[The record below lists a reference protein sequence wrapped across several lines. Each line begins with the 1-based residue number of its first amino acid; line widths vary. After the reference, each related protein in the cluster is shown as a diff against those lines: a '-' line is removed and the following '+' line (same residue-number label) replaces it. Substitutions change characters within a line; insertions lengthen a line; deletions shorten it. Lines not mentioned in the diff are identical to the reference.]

1 MKKTIKL
8 TKVMRNIAIIAV
20 AAIIG
25 FSMVT
30 CGKISDSRDLKY
42 SLQVNNQ
49 AATVAPLAAHYAA
62 PRAAAAFGAEDK
74 VELFIVNLEYNED
87 ADNRALII
95 IANGDKQIG
104 TKGILNNAGWY
115 DVNTKNLAVTN
126 DINNGPY
133 SSLTIRVNGLRVNG
147 KEYTLQALNVFFG
160 NPTSVWH
167 PEKIYTDKFSGIV
180 IDDSTKSL
188 KTILTIDPDIL
199 GTPNADGYNN
209 EGVAEDPYKYIKV
222 EGIVN

>member
-1 MKKTIKL
+1 MKKTINL
-8 TKVMRNIAIIAV
+8 TKVMRSIAIIAV

-30 CGKISDSRDLKY
+30 CGKIQEGRDLKY
-42 SLQVNNQ
+42 SLQVVNNQ
-49 AATVAPLAAHYAA
+49 AAT
-62 PRAAAAFGAEDK
+62 RAAALAATDK

-87 ADNRALII
+87 ADSRALII
-95 IANGDKQIG
+95 IANGDRQIG

-133 SSLTIRVNGLRVNG
+133 SSLTIRVRGLKVNG
-147 KEYTLQALNVFFG
+147 KEYILQELNVFFG
-160 NPTSVWH
+160 NPTSVWQNVE
-167 PEKIYTDKFSGIV
+167 EKYPDKFSGIV

-188 KTILTIDPDIL
+188 KTILTVDPKIL
-199 GTPNADGYNN
+199 GSGDDYDNN
-209 EGVAEDPYKYIKV
+209 GVAKEPYKYIKV